1 MQGQKS
7 VPKDLEKKIEDM
19 TPSPTPD
26 PSSQL
31 MTKVI
36 DVSSQ
41 VNDIL
46 KKLTGF
52 SPPPGGFSK
61 VRNPYCV
68 WSGSSAAGMHVYSYS
83 QRQA

>member
-1 MQGQKS
+1 MQGHKS
-7 VPKDLEKKIEDM
+7 IPSDLETKIEDM

-31 MTKVI
+31 MTKVV

-41 VNDIL
+41 VNDVL

-52 SPPPGGFSK
+52 SPAPGGFSK
-61 VRNPYCV
+61 VCAPCGYGQGHISC
-68 WSGSSAAGMHVYSYS
+68 G
-83 QRQA
+83 